1 MTFDHLSVELLR
13 IPLHLRF
20 AQSNQNTRYSDSLLV
35 RIQTLDGVI
44 GYGECCPRSY
54 VTGETSDSTER
65 QLRAIGQQF
74 SGTSWTHFDQLL
86 DWLQTS
92 LSGLEPAAIC
102 GLEMA
107 LLDAWG
113 KSHQVS
119 LAKKF
124 RANIPVSLKYSGII
138 PMSSTSSLSPILSRF
153 SFSSIKVKIGSDLNW
168 NLDRLDWIRSMM
180 GTDIDIRVDVNG
192 GWTMAQARQQ
202 IPALLRAGITW
213 FEQPLPPENDDDMP
227 MLVGDFGHAATFAA
241 DESLTTL
248 ESARRILVQK
258 AFTAFNLKL
267 SKHGGLLRSLEIYQ
281 LARHNGIQCQLGAHF
296 GETSLLTAAG
306 VIFSGLA
313 PDLRYREGALGTL
326 ILASDVCLDSLHI
339 DAEGSV
345 NNGDQ
350 RLAGHGW
357 GIDVMMDK
365 VVI

>member
-20 AQSNQNTRYSDSLLV
+20 AQSNQDTRYSDSLLV
-35 RIQTLDGVI
+35 RVQTTDGII

-65 QLRAIGQQF
+65 QLRVIGQQL
-74 SGTSWTHFDQLL
+74 SGTRWIHFDQLL

-92 LSGLEPAAIC
+92 MSGLEPAAIC
-102 GLEMA
+102 GLELA

-113 KSHQVS
+113 KSRQVS
-119 LAKKF
+119 LATELGGS
-124 RANIPVSLKYSGII
+124 IPVRLEYSGII
-138 PMSSTSSLSPILSRF
+138 PMGTKSSLSPVLSRF
-153 SFSSIKVKIGSDLNW
+153 SFSSIKLKIGSDLSW
-168 NLDRLDWIRSMM
+168 NLARIEWVRSLM
-180 GTDIDIRVDVNG
+180 GENTNIRVDVNG
-192 GWTMAQARQQ
+192 GWTLAQARQQ

-213 FEQPLPPENDDDMP
+213 FEQPLAPENDDDMA
-227 MLVGDFGHAATFAA
+227 MLVGDFGHAATFVA
-241 DESLTTL
+241 DESLTTI
-248 ESARRILVQK
+248 ESARRILNQK

-267 SKHGGLLRSLEIYQ
+267 SKHGGLLRSLEIYR
-281 LARHNGIQCQLGAHF
+281 LATQHGIPCQLGAHF

-313 PDLRYREGALGTL
+313 PALRYREGALGTL
-326 ILASDVCLDSLHI
+326 ILATDVCLDSLHI
-339 DAEGSV
+339 NAEGAIL
-345 NNGDQ
+345 NGGQ

-365 VVI
+365 VVM